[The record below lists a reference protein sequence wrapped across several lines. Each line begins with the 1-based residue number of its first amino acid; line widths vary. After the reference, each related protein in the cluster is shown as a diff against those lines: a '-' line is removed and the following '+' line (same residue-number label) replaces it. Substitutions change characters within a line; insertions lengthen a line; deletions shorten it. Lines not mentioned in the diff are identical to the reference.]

1 MSSLATS
8 HVDAKPEVKNDVTQ
22 DIRIAITQ
30 ALGTVAHELRQ
41 PLSNI
46 EAIAYYLSMILPRGD
61 AKIQLQLARIRELV
75 EQSDLIL
82 SNALGLE
89 TAPAAGQ
96 QPVTPRA

>member
-8 HVDAKPEVKNDVTQ
+8 HVDAKPEVKNDVTE

-89 TAPAAGQ
+89 TAPASGQ

>member
-8 HVDAKPEVKNDVTQ
+8 HVDAKPEVKNDVTE

>member
-8 HVDAKPEVKNDVTQ
+8 HVDAKPDVKNDVTEE
-22 DIRIAITQ
+22 IRLAITE

-46 EAIAYYLSMILPRGD
+46 EAVAYYLSMILPPGD

-89 TAPAAGQ
+89 AAPAAGSQ
-96 QPVTPRA
+96 SGESRA

>member
-8 HVDAKPEVKNDVTQ
+8 HVDAKPDAKNDVTEEV
-22 DIRIAITQ
+22 RVAIAQ

-46 EAIAYYLSMILPRGD
+46 EAIAYYLSMILPPGD

-89 TAPAAGQ
+89 TAPAAGP

>member
-8 HVDAKPEVKNDVTQ
+8 HVDAKPEAKNDVTEE
-22 DIRIAITQ
+22 IRIAITQ
-30 ALGTVAHELRQ
+30 ALGTVVHELRQ

-46 EAIAYYLSMILPRGD
+46 EAIAYYLSMILPPGD

-89 TAPAAGQ
+89 APPASGPQSVAPG
-96 QPVTPRA
+96 A